1 MKLFGYAETDLPP
14 EEITPSSL
22 AEVTLCASP
31 TELREMANFLSQC
44 AAEMER
50 MGDGYDHVHL
60 SDQLKQF
67 RNSPQFV
74 VCRNE

>member
-1 MKLFGYAETDLPP
+1 
-14 EEITPSSL
+14 
-22 AEVTLCASP
+22 
-31 TELREMANFLSQC
+31 MANFLSQC

>member
-1 MKLFGYAETDLPP
+1 MKFFGYSETDLPP
-14 EEITPSSL
+14 EEITPTTL

-31 TELREMANFLSQC
+31 KELREIANFLIKC
-44 AAEMER
+44 AADMER
-50 MGDGYDHVHL
+50 MGESYDHVHL

-74 VCRNE
+74 VCRND